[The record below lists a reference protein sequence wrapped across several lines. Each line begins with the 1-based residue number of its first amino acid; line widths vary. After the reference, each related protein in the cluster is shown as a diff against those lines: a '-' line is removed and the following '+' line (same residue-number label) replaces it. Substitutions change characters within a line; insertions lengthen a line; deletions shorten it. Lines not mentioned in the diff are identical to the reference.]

1 MFPSNDVN
9 QNYDPSQTCYG
20 DVKGK
25 EYTCYNTS
33 SSRDYPVGRMNTY
46 LNTTAASAPP
56 ATGGLWMMQGI
67 WQESAETVAIGEV
80 HGSTL
85 LEDESRSQLNAII
98 TANVAKGVYSNIY
111 MQI

>member
-1 MFPSNDVN
+1 
-9 QNYDPSQTCYG
+9 
-20 DVKGK
+20 
-25 EYTCYNTS
+25 
-33 SSRDYPVGRMNTY
+33 MNTY

-67 WQESAETVAIGEV
+67 WQESAETVAIGEL

-98 TANVAKGVYSNIY
+98 TANVAKGVYPHANLVLVNNVCDGGAALNAALQNTFPKPSL
-111 MQI
+111 MKME